1 MNKDNNSDC
10 ILLLLFYEKWYS
22 LYINKAVDEKSQQ
35 IEACCVW
42 RAKGFQISFNAK
54 ISTGTAS
61 TDCDSIWMPKGFKS
75 PLFQRGRRMF
85 SSICMKEIHW
95 RMDKLFNIKAS
106 STLIG
111 IYSEFIVYIV
121 FCVFR
126 PQVTLFN

>member
-10 ILLLLFYEKWYS
+10 ILLLLFYERWYS

-95 RMDKLFNIKAS
+95 KMDKLFNIKAS

-111 IYSEFIVYIV
+111 IYSEFICLYSVLCIS
-121 FCVFR
+121 
-126 PQVTLFN
+126 TTSDII

>member
-85 SSICMKEIHW
+85 SSVCMKEIHW
-95 RMDKLFNIKAS
+95 EMDKLFNIELS
-106 STLIG
+106 SNLIVL
-111 IYSEFIVYIV
+111 YSEFN
-121 FCVFR
+121 CV
-126 PQVTLFN
+126 LYSALCNK